1 MKEKMK
7 KRKCVLAVAGV
18 TADKYKKQSDG
29 SYYREKCYYAGKHG
43 TEKYGSRLRKSG
55 L

>member
-18 TADKYKKQSDG
+18 IAV
-29 SYYREKCYYAGKHG
+29 
-43 TEKYGSRLRKSG
+43 G
-55 L
+55 LLIGNFSFKVS